1 VRFRVTSTRR
11 ISLPLLLLATA
22 CVGPKGA
29 PVPTS
34 EGSEVAGAPL
44 VQPSSSTL
52 GAGDLLEVRVFEEA
66 DLSGPYRVSPG
77 GTIDFPLC
85 GKVKVEGLNGSSAAD
100 VLTRCL
106 GEKYLKRPQ
115 VSVLVREYNSKK
127 IFVFG
132 EVQKP
137 GTFPYDEEM
146 SVIQAITVAGGFG
159 KLASKND
166 VAVTRIIN
174 GKETKIRVRVADIG
188 TGREKNL
195 KLLPGDIVFVPESLF

>member
-1 VRFRVTSTRR
+1 MTFRLGSCT
-11 ISLPLLLLATA
+11 LGLLLLAAA
-22 CVGPKGA
+22 CVQPRGA
-29 PVPTS
+29 GVPTTQS
-34 EGSEVAGAPL
+34 SDLPRTAEPPA
-44 VQPSSSTL
+44 SSSTL

-100 VLTRCL
+100 LLTKCL

-137 GTFPYDEEM
+137 GTFPYDEDM
-146 SVIQAITVAGGFG
+146 SIIQAITMAGGFT
-159 KLASKND
+159 KVASKND
-166 VAVTRIIN
+166 IAVTRQVE
-174 GKETKIRVRVADIG
+174 GRETKIRVPVADIG
-188 TGREKNL
+188 TGREKNFRL
-195 KLLPGDIVFVPESLF
+195 QPGDIVFVPESIF

>member
-1 VRFRVTSTRR
+1 MTFRPAVLALS
-11 ISLPLLLLATA
+11 LLLPAFG
-22 CVGPKGA
+22 CVTPKGGG
-29 PVPTS
+29 VPTTD
-34 EGSEVAGAPL
+34 AADMPATPATT
-44 VQPSSSTL
+44 PSSSTL

-100 VLTRCL
+100 VLTHCL

-166 VAVTRIIN
+166 VAVTRLVN

-195 KLLPGDIVFVPESLF
+195 RLLPGDIVFVPESLF

>member
-1 VRFRVTSTRR
+1 MTPRPGSCA
-11 ISLPLLLLATA
+11 LLVLVALACVQPRGSSVATA
-22 CVGPKGA
+22 QSSELPA
-29 PVPTS
+29 P
-34 EGSEVAGAPL
+34 APS
-44 VQPSSSTL
+44 PATSSTL

-66 DLSGPYRVSPG
+66 DLSGPYRVSAG

-100 VLTRCL
+100 VLTKCL

-127 IFVFG
+127 VFVFG

-137 GTFPYDEEM
+137 GTFPYEDEM
-146 SVIQAITVAGGFG
+146 SIIQAITVAGGFS

-166 VAVTRIIN
+166 VAVTRIID
-174 GKETKIRVRVADIG
+174 GKETRIRVRVADIG

>member
-1 VRFRVTSTRR
+1 MPTTDAAD
-11 ISLPLLLLATA
+11 LPGTPAA
-22 CVGPKGA
+22 
-29 PVPTS
+29 
-34 EGSEVAGAPL
+34 
-44 VQPSSSTL
+44 QPSSSTL

-146 SVIQAITVAGGFG
+146 SVIQAITVAGGFS

-166 VAVTRIIN
+166 VAVTRLVN

>member
-1 VRFRVTSTRR
+1 MTPRPGSCA
-11 ISLPLLLLATA
+11 LLVLVALA
-22 CVGPKGA
+22 CVQPRGSS
-29 PVPTS
+29 VPTAQSS
-34 EGSEVAGAPL
+34 ELPAPA
-44 VQPSSSTL
+44 PSPATSSTL

-66 DLSGPYRVSPG
+66 DLSGPYRVSAG

-100 VLTRCL
+100 VLTKCL

-127 IFVFG
+127 VFVFG

-137 GTFPYDEEM
+137 GTFPYEDEM
-146 SVIQAITVAGGFG
+146 SIIQAITVAGGFS

-166 VAVTRIIN
+166 VAVTRIID
-174 GKETKIRVRVADIG
+174 GKETRIRVRVADIG